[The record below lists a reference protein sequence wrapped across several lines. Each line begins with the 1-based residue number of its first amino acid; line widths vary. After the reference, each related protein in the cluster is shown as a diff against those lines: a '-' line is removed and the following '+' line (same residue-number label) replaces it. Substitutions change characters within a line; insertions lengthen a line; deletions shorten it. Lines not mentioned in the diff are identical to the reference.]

1 MAGRI
6 PERIL
11 REVVERSDMV
21 AVVGDVVK
29 LSRSGASLR
38 GLCPFHGEKT
48 ASFYVNPRE
57 KLYFCHGCGA
67 GGDVVKF
74 VREIRGLSFGEAVEW
89 LGERCGV
96 RVEREDLDPAE
107 AQRRAQERSERGRL
121 LELNAAAQAFFVRC
135 LHRPEGAQALSY
147 AERRGLEPET
157 LERFGVGAAPDSWD
171 ALSQDLLGRGFA
183 PEELVQV
190 GLAMPKRSGNGLID
204 RFRDRLMYPV
214 HASTGD
220 LVAFGGRDLSDRKD
234 VAKYMNSPES
244 EVNDLGDVQNS
255 RLWKFFKKS
264 HVVFGLWLARGGIRR
279 EGAALL
285 VEGNLDVMTLHQA
298 GLDNAIAPMG
308 TALTGEQLAEV
319 HRFTNRVVLC
329 FDGDKAG
336 RAATLKSIPLALAAG
351 LDGKVVRLPPGEDPD
366 SYVRREGVAALRA
379 LIDSADDLVT
389 SYIEALVA
397 DWDGTIHG
405 RLDVARQA
413 LPAIG
418 AIPDPIA
425 REMARD
431 TLATRLFSGDVAAG
445 RHTLSQVERQVKP
458 LPRTTVEARQPQLPP
473 EPPVPKLEL
482 ELAEAAMWKPELLL
496 EYDRIG
502 ALDFVRHP
510 GLRHALVTLAER
522 AKTSGAA
529 NRQSAQAWL
538 SVQADS
544 NVRRALM
551 KALIDEPRVAEAE
564 LAAHVESVIDSLE
577 IAALERYR
585 AELEAGMRRNADP
598 EGARRVFEI
607 RARIEMLRSKRR
619 GESTTRDTAA
629 KPAAQP

>member
-6 PERIL
+6 PERII

-29 LSRSGASLR
+29 LSRSGSSLR

-67 GGDVVKF
+67 GGDVVAF

-121 LELNAAAQAFFVRC
+121 LELNAAAQAFFARS
-135 LHRPEGAQALSY
+135 LHRPEGAQALAY
-147 AERRGLEPET
+147 ARKRGLTEET
-157 LERFGVGAAPDSWD
+157 IERFGVGAAPDSWD
-171 ALSQDLLGRGFA
+171 ALCSDLLGRGFA
-183 PEELVQV
+183 ADELVQV
-190 GLAMPKRSGNGLID
+190 GLGMPKRSGNGLID

-244 EVNDLGDVQNS
+244 ELRDLGDVQNS

-298 GLDNAIAPMG
+298 GLDNAVAPMG
-308 TALTGEQLAEV
+308 TALTAEQLAELR
-319 HRFTNRVVLC
+319 RFTERIVIC

-336 RAATLKSIPLALAAG
+336 RAATLKSIPLALAGG
-351 LDGKVVRLPPGEDPD
+351 LDGKVVNLPAGEDPD
-366 SYVRREGVAALRA
+366 SYVRRQGEAALRT
-379 LIDSADDLVT
+379 LIEEADDLVT
-389 SYIEALVA
+389 AYIDGLMGQS
-397 DWDGTIHG
+397 DGTITG
-405 RLDVARQA
+405 RLDVAREA
-413 LPAIG
+413 LAVIA
-418 AIPDPIA
+418 AIPEPVS

-431 TLATRLFSGDVAAG
+431 TLATLIGDGDVEAG
-445 RHTLSQVERQVKP
+445 RRVLGQLHRRVKP
-458 LPRTTVEARQPQLPP
+458 LQSAVTGASKRTLPP
-473 EPPVPKLEL
+473 EPPIPSLEHA
-482 ELAEAAMWKPELLL
+482 LAEAAMWNPELLI
-496 EYDRIG
+496 EYRRVG

-510 GLRHALVTLAER
+510 GLKHALTVLAER
-522 AKTSGAA
+522 CEEAGAA
-529 NRQSAQAWL
+529 SRTTAQAWVAARPDGL
-538 SVQADS
+538 
-544 NVRRALM
+544 VRRTLM
-551 KALIDEPRVAEAE
+551 KALVEPPRLEGEA
-564 LAAHVESVIDSLE
+564 LSAHVDAILDSLE

-585 AELEAGMRRNADP
+585 SELMASLHRQPDP
-598 EGARRVFEI
+598 DVLQRAHEI
-607 RARIEMLRSKRR
+607 QARIQTLKQKRR
-619 GESTTRDTAA
+619 GQAASVTAA
-629 KPAAQP
+629 EPAAQQ

>member
-6 PERIL
+6 PERII

-29 LSRSGASLR
+29 LSRSGSSLR

-67 GGDVVKF
+67 GGDVVAF

-121 LELNAAAQAFFVRC
+121 LELNAAAQAFFARS
-135 LHRPEGAQALSY
+135 LHRPEGAQALAY
-147 AERRGLEPET
+147 ARKRGLTEET
-157 LERFGVGAAPDSWD
+157 IERFGVGAAPDSWD
-171 ALSQDLLGRGFA
+171 ALCGDLLGRGFA
-183 PEELVQV
+183 ADELVQV
-190 GLAMPKRSGNGLID
+190 GLGMPKRSGNGLID

-244 EVNDLGDVQNS
+244 ELRDLGDVQNS

-298 GLDNAIAPMG
+298 GLDNAVAPMG
-308 TALTGEQLAEV
+308 TALTAEQLAELR
-319 HRFTNRVVLC
+319 RFTERIVIC

-336 RAATLKSIPLALAAG
+336 RAATLKSIPLALAGG
-351 LDGKVVRLPPGEDPD
+351 LDGKVVNLPAGEDPD
-366 SYVRREGVAALRA
+366 SYVRRQGEAALRT
-379 LIDSADDLVT
+379 LIEEADDLVT
-389 SYIEALVA
+389 AYIDGLMGQS
-397 DWDGTIHG
+397 DGTITG
-405 RLDVARQA
+405 RLDVAREA
-413 LPAIG
+413 LAVIA
-418 AIPDPIA
+418 AIPEPVS

-431 TLATRLFSGDVAAG
+431 TLATLIGDGDVEAG
-445 RHTLSQVERQVKP
+445 RRVLGQLHRRVKP
-458 LPRTTVEARQPQLPP
+458 LQSTVTNHRIPTDAAPPKGSIEWMLVVAALWNPPFLLDYAHLGVPQSLRDPRLAYILTKFCAKATADGVPSKPQLQFWLSRLPDSRL
-473 EPPVPKLEL
+473 KRSLLEAQM
-482 ELAEAAMWKPELLL
+482 AEAQQAGDSLV
-496 EYDRIG
+496 
-502 ALDFVRHP
+502 AFVEDH
-510 GLRHALVTLAER
+510 LT
-522 AKTSGAA
+522 
-529 NRQSAQAWL
+529 
-538 SVQADS
+538 
-544 NVRRALM
+544 
-551 KALIDEPRVAEAE
+551 
-564 LAAHVESVIDSLE
+564 SLE
-577 IAALERYR
+577 IAALERQRTLLDASQHRQQDPDVIAR
-585 AELEAGMRRNADP
+585 AW
-598 EGARRVFEI
+598 EI
-607 RARIEMLRSKRR
+607 QARIQTLKKKRL
-619 GESTTRDTAA
+619 GQAVSTTAA
-629 KPAAQP
+629 EKAAQP